1 LENPNKNVAL
11 ATLQSSD
18 PEYAVDGVKLGN
30 QFWAVCVDATLAKSD
45 ELIRPLK
52 KVKIIGHAA
61 TLTIAWPST
70 FVCYPLVKFTPLNFY
85 YFINLILFLYWSQ
98 FFLVDFQDKLM
109 MHGLRC
115 LIRLRRI
122 YNF

>member
-18 PEYAVDGVKLGN
+18 PEYAVGGVRLGN
-30 QFWAVCVDATLAKSD
+30 QFWAVRVDDTLAKSD

-61 TLTIAWPST
+61 KLTIA
-70 FVCYPLVKFTPLNFY
+70 
-85 YFINLILFLYWSQ
+85 
-98 FFLVDFQDKLM
+98 
-109 MHGLRC
+109 
-115 LIRLRRI
+115 
-122 YNF
+122 